1 LGGSFTRIPL
11 EDIAPTKHELA
22 VTTGGRMPE
31 QVAIGYIRAV
41 HRANGGRRRL
51 DAQLPQLLERH
62 TMNARITF
70 SLFGFHVGV
79 IDLAIDLDG
88 VLDIPEREVTKAT
101 QVTRKAVKG
110 ISQLW
115 VRGMVY

>member
-1 LGGSFTRIPL
+1 
-11 EDIAPTKHELA
+11 
-22 VTTGGRMPE
+22 MPE
-31 QVAIGYIRAV
+31 QVGYIRAV
-41 HRANGGRRRL
+41 HRAKGGRRDDGL
-51 DAQLPQLLERH
+51 TLNFPQLLERH

-79 IDLAIDLDG
+79 IDLAINLDG
-88 VLDIPEREVTKAT
+88 VLDISEREVTKAT

-110 ISQLW
+110 ISRLW